1 MIIVFLVRL
10 IIELLIIGLFLYSKL
25 APYKDRLAG
34 QFKGIFEFFSNLFEP
49 ILRFLKKYLKP
60 YQVGQGLWVDMSQV
74 LLLVLLLIL
83 LKLV

>member
-60 YQVGQGLWVDMSQV
+60 YQVGQGLLVDMSQV